1 MQASHEAAIV
11 LRNLLAE
18 HTGGKVWTNRYPHTD
33 HFHIE
38 MDQDAAAGLVRALRH
53 LPTPTHEEVTTVTS
67 SIRPGD
73 YPEHAKQ
80 EAVLADAE
88 TIGDFITG
96 SKYEL
101 GEWRDIEGY
110 HEPRLMPVSTPIQ
123 QILAEYL
130 GIDLDKIEAEKRAM
144 LAALTDAT
152 DTTP

>member
-1 MQASHEAAIV
+1 VQASHEAAIV

-18 HTGGKVWTNRYPHTD
+18 HTGGKIWTNRYPHTD

-38 MDQDAAAGLVRALRH
+38 MDQDAAAGLVRALLH
-53 LPTPTHEEVTTVTS
+53 IPAPAGEEHSTMTIS
-67 SIRPGD
+67 MRPGD

-80 EAVLADAE
+80 EEVRNDAE
-88 TIGDFITG
+88 TIGDFLVS

-101 GEWRDIEGY
+101 GEWCDIEGY
-110 HEPRLMPVSTPIQ
+110 HQPRFMPVSTPIQ

-130 GIDLDKIEAEKRAM
+130 GIDLNKIEAEKRAM
-144 LAALTDAT
+144 LAALAAAT

>member
-18 HTGGKVWTNRYPHTD
+18 HTGGKIWTNRYPHTD

-38 MDQDAAAGLVRALRH
+38 MDQDAAAGLVRALLH
-53 LPTPTHEEVTTVTS
+53 LPAPTHEEVTTVTS

-80 EAVLADAE
+80 EAVIADAE
-88 TIGDFITG
+88 TIGAFLDGTPYI
-96 SKYEL
+96 L
-101 GEWRDIEGY
+101 GEYKQFHDWA
-110 HEPRLMPVSTPIQ
+110 EPRMVPITKSTQ
-123 QILAEYL
+123 QVLAEYFE
-130 GIDLDKIEAEKRAM
+130 IDLDKIEAEKRAM
-144 LAALTDAT
+144 LAALAAAT